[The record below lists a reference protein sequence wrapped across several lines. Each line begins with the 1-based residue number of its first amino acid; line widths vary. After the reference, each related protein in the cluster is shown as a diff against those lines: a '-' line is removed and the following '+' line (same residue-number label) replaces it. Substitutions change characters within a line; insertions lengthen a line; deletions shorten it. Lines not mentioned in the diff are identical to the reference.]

1 MVRRVPQMSDYKEHV
16 YDESF
21 NDSILS
27 FDQYVQE
34 SVGLIIAGIAA
45 FIALLIILIK
55 KIFFSKNTV
64 QGASDSVY
72 NAYLKIDI
80 LLNSSN
86 VPRRIHVVKGYSLD
100 KSPAGEL
107 REVIRIYNDNL
118 QRIIDHPNISPFG
131 EGGFNIQEQ
140 KKSISAEIES
150 AKQTF
155 VERTYDTGELR
166 GYVKNVLR
174 QFKDAASELKRLE
187 QIQKSLKNSQV
198 SDTDKNTLNEIYKLF
213 VNLFQTEKNLT
224 NEWYKNIKNGIK
236 EAAT

>member
-1 MVRRVPQMSDYKEHV
+1 MSNYSDHV
-16 YDESF
+16 YEESF
-21 NDSILS
+21 NNSILS

-34 SVGLIIAGIAA
+34 SVGLVIAGIAA

-86 VPRRIHVVKGYSLD
+86 IPSRIHVVKGYSLD
-100 KSPAGEL
+100 KSPAEEL

-118 QRIIDHPNISPFG
+118 QRILDHPNTSAFG
-131 EGGFNIQEQ
+131 KEGFNVQEQ
-140 KKSISAEIES
+140 KKKISAQVES
-150 AKQTF
+150 VKQTF

-166 GYVKNVLR
+166 GYVKDVLR
-174 QFKDAASELKRLE
+174 QFKVAASELKRLE
-187 QIQKSLKNSQV
+187 RVQKTLKKSQV

>member
-1 MVRRVPQMSDYKEHV
+1 MSDYIDAV

-21 NDSILS
+21 DDTIQS

-34 SVGLIIAGIAA
+34 SVGLVIAGIAA
-45 FIALLIILIK
+45 FIAVLIILIK
-55 KIFFSKNTV
+55 KIFFAKKTV
-64 QGASDSVY
+64 EGSADSVY
-72 NAYLKIDI
+72 NTYLKIDI

-86 VPRRIHVVKGYSLD
+86 LPRRIHVVKGYSLD

-107 REVIRIYNDNL
+107 REAIRMYNDNL
-118 QRIIDHPNISPFG
+118 QRIIDHPNTPAFG
-131 EGGFNIQEQ
+131 EEGFNVQEQ
-140 KKSISAEIES
+140 KKKFSAQVES
-150 AKQTF
+150 VKQTF

-213 VNLFQTEKNLT
+213 VNLFQTDKNLT

>member
-1 MVRRVPQMSDYKEHV
+1 MSDYKEHV

>member
-1 MVRRVPQMSDYKEHV
+1 MSNYIDDV
-16 YDESF
+16 YGESF
-21 NDSILS
+21 DDTMQS

-34 SVGLIIAGIAA
+34 SVGLVIAGIAA

-64 QGASDSVY
+64 QGSADSVY
-72 NAYLKIDI
+72 NVYLKIDI
-80 LLNSSN
+80 LLNSPN
-86 VPRRIHVVKGYSLD
+86 LPRRIHVVKGYSLD

-118 QRIIDHPNISPFG
+118 QRILDHPNKPVF
-131 EGGFNIQEQ
+131 EGFNIQEQ
-140 KKSISAEIES
+140 KKEISAQVES
-150 AKQTF
+150 VKQTF

-166 GYVKNVLR
+166 GYVKDVLR

-187 QIQKSLKNSQV
+187 KIQKSLKNSQV
-198 SDTDKNTLNEIYKLF
+198 SDNDKNTLNEIYKLF

-236 EAAT
+236 GSGNLIGDD

>member
-1 MVRRVPQMSDYKEHV
+1 MSDYKEHV

-55 KIFFSKNTV
+55 KIFFAKKTV
-64 QGASDSVY
+64 EGSADSVY
-72 NAYLKIDI
+72 NTYLKIDI

-86 VPRRIHVVKGYSLD
+86 LPRRIHVVKGYSLD

-107 REVIRIYNDNL
+107 RESIRIYNDNL
-118 QRIIDHPNISPFG
+118 QRMIDHPNTPVFG
-131 EGGFNIQEQ
+131 EEGFNVQEL
-140 KKSISAEIES
+140 KKEISAEIES

-166 GYVKNVLR
+166 GYVKNILR

-187 QIQKSLKNSQV
+187 KIQKSLKNSQV
-198 SDTDKNTLNEIYKLF
+198 SDTDKNTLNEIYKLY
-213 VNLFQTEKNLT
+213 VNLFQAEKNFT
-224 NEWYKNIKNGIK
+224 NEWYKNIKNGIN

>member
-1 MVRRVPQMSDYKEHV
+1 MSNYIDDV
-16 YDESF
+16 YGESF
-21 NDSILS
+21 DDTIQS

-34 SVGLIIAGIAA
+34 SVGLVIAGIAA
-45 FIALLIILIK
+45 FIAVLIILIK

-64 QGASDSVY
+64 QGSADSVY

-80 LLNSSN
+80 LLNSPN
-86 VPRRIHVVKGYSLD
+86 VPRRIHVAKGYPLD

-107 REVIRIYNDNL
+107 RKVISIYNDNL
-118 QRIIDHPNISPFG
+118 QRILDNPNTPVFG
-131 EGGFNIQEQ
+131 VGGFNVQEQ
-140 KKSISAEIES
+140 KKSISAQVES

-166 GYVKNVLR
+166 GYVKNVLK
-174 QFKDAASELKRLE
+174 QLKDAASELKRLE
-187 QIQKSLKNSQV
+187 KIQKSLKNSQV

-236 EAAT
+236 GSGNLIGDD

>member
-1 MVRRVPQMSDYKEHV
+1 MSDYIDAV

-21 NDSILS
+21 DDTIQS

-34 SVGLIIAGIAA
+34 SVGLVIAGIAA
-45 FIALLIILIK
+45 FIAVLIILIK
-55 KIFFSKNTV
+55 KIFFAKKTV
-64 QGASDSVY
+64 EGSADSVY
-72 NAYLKIDI
+72 NTYLKIDI

-86 VPRRIHVVKGYSLD
+86 LPRRIHVVKGYSLD

-107 REVIRIYNDNL
+107 REAIRMYNDNL
-118 QRIIDHPNISPFG
+118 QRIIDHPNTPAFG
-131 EGGFNIQEQ
+131 EEGFNVQEQ
-140 KKSISAEIES
+140 KKKISAQVES
-150 AKQTF
+150 VKQTF

-213 VNLFQTEKNLT
+213 VNLFQTDKNLT

>member
-1 MVRRVPQMSDYKEHV
+1 MSDYIDAV
-16 YDESF
+16 YGESF
-21 NDSILS
+21 DDTIQS

-34 SVGLIIAGIAA
+34 SVGLVIAGIAA
-45 FIALLIILIK
+45 FIAVLIILIK
-55 KIFFSKNTV
+55 KIFFAKKTV
-64 QGASDSVY
+64 EGSADSVY
-72 NAYLKIDI
+72 NTYLKIDI

-86 VPRRIHVVKGYSLD
+86 LPRRIHVVKGYSLD

-107 REVIRIYNDNL
+107 REAISIYNDTL
-118 QRIIDHPNISPFG
+118 QMMLDHPNISPFG

-166 GYVKNVLR
+166 GYVKNILK

-187 QIQKSLKNSQV
+187 KLQKSLKNSQV
-198 SDTDKNTLNEIYKLF
+198 SDTDKNALNEIYKLY
-213 VNLFQTEKNLT
+213 VNLFQTEKNFT
-224 NEWYKNIKNGIK
+224 NEWYKNIKNGIN